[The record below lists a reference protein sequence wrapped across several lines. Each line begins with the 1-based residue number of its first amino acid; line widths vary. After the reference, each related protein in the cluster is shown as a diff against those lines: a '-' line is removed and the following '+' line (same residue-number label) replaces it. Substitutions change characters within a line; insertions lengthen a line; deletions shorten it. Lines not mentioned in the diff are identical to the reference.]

1 MVSQWR
7 KRWKRTGTSQ
17 RTSKSPPCDPDQG
30 QYPGRQ
36 QPDQDDEVNP
46 EPPSSV
52 WSEDEGGERSS
63 GHRRSADGVGGVVD
77 MDGHEDGKSGAGVEE
92 GEEPYE

>member
-1 MVSQWR
+1 
-7 KRWKRTGTSQ
+7 
-17 RTSKSPPCDPDQG
+17 
-30 QYPGRQ
+30 
-36 QPDQDDEVNP
+36 VNP